1 MEVCFYF
8 RVLCFRFYFVGDE
21 DLLEIIGNSKNVPRL
36 QKHFKKMF
44 AGVHSVILSDDQ
56 TKVLGISA
64 KEGEQVILHISSL
77 PPSPPSSPSPLPLP
91 LLPLLLLLPL
101 PLLPLLPLP
110 PLSLSLL
117 LLPLP
122 LFLLPCR
129 FFMYSVGWCKS
140 YAVHFMIFCV

>member
-77 PPSPPSSPSPLPLP
+77 PPSPPSSPSPLP
-91 LLPLLLLLPL
+91 
-101 PLLPLLPLP
+101 
-110 PLSLSLL
+110 PLSLSPSFLSSSSFL
-117 LLPLP
+117 SPSFLSSLSLPSP
-122 LFLLPCR
+122 SPSSCFLSLSFSCPAVFSCTVL
-129 FFMYSVGWCKS
+129 VGANHMR
-140 YAVHFMIFCV
+140 YTL